1 MHHTLLMR
9 KKVKAGLAVVVA
21 NAALANA
28 AKRQF
33 HIGQMSYRIVD
44 AASAQGHGFYNL
56 LFYLVIGC
64 KQIKRQRFGMVLHSS
79 NRLLYFLMGMYG
91 PHGSDSFFLHSLI
104 LPAYILPYG
113 GTAVE
118 LIGIGLSARDSFLG
132 IDHLREAVEVVP
144 V

>member
-44 AASAQGHGFYNL
+44 AASAKGHGFYNL

-64 KQIKRQRFGMVLHSS
+64 KQIKRQRFGMVLYSPD
-79 NRLLYFLMGMYG
+79 RLLYFLIGKYG
-91 PHGSDSFFLHSLI
+91 QNGPENFFLHYI
-104 LPAYILPYG
+104 IPPAYILHCG
-113 GTAVE
+113 GSDVE
-118 LIGIGLSARDSFLG
+118 LIGISLSARDSFFG
-132 IDHLREAVEVVP
+132 IDHLLEAVEMVP